1 MLRNKR
7 QLNTLFYTLI
17 LFTFALCSLSSVL
30 FVPYTSFAI
39 FLLSTSVF
47 LLFSDLSVFF
57 IVLEYYLLEI
67 ELVNYE
73 HAKRHCLL
81 SHLFSN
87 QLFVDHMLGMFLKT
101 SLFSISTTSKYAYL
115 ESIFKCTLMEQII
128 YIMIVFVFLPSF
140 MRIFASYA
148 KRMYGE
154 QKKCLVSNKGVS
166 SSTRKRR
173 HSYSSG
179 HSYVEYRRMS
189 VHNLIGYVVNP
200 NCHYKCWSTT
210 FVIFVSLIIL
220 HLNNRYS
227 ERISSFKHNSSENEV
242 FPVLYHIT
250 AYEVTS
256 IFHFIYNIF
265 HVINANLV
273 VYLFLGLFLF
283 KRIRLNKPINSQ
295 LRNLNIPKIKETLIS
310 DQVKQSPVLP
320 KFSKKLN
327 DIPLQSRKRIYCLH
341 KDDDYI
347 DRNDSSSVSTFSN
360 TCKNSNERPSNVLD
374 LDMLTE
380 KIKQGL
386 GHELSDTE
394 ILQLLSHGR
403 LKTRELESVVRNPFR
418 AVELRRLDLSTFLN
432 NPHIIERI
440 PYKDYDYRLVYG
452 QCCEEEHLNHV

>member
-154 QKKCLVSNKGVS
+154 QKKCLVSN
-166 SSTRKRR
+166 
-173 HSYSSG
+173 
-179 HSYVEYRRMS
+179 
-189 VHNLIGYVVNP
+189 
-200 NCHYKCWSTT
+200 
-210 FVIFVSLIIL
+210 
-220 HLNNRYS
+220 
-227 ERISSFKHNSSENEV
+227 
-242 FPVLYHIT
+242 
-250 AYEVTS
+250 
-256 IFHFIYNIF
+256 
-265 HVINANLV
+265 
-273 VYLFLGLFLF
+273 
-283 KRIRLNKPINSQ
+283 
-295 LRNLNIPKIKETLIS
+295 
-310 DQVKQSPVLP
+310 
-320 KFSKKLN
+320 
-327 DIPLQSRKRIYCLH
+327 
-341 KDDDYI
+341 
-347 DRNDSSSVSTFSN
+347 
-360 TCKNSNERPSNVLD
+360 
-374 LDMLTE
+374 
-380 KIKQGL
+380 
-386 GHELSDTE
+386 
-394 ILQLLSHGR
+394 LL
-403 LKTRELESVVRNPFR
+403 
-418 AVELRRLDLSTFLN
+418 
-432 NPHIIERI
+432 
-440 PYKDYDYRLVYG
+440 
-452 QCCEEEHLNHV
+452 